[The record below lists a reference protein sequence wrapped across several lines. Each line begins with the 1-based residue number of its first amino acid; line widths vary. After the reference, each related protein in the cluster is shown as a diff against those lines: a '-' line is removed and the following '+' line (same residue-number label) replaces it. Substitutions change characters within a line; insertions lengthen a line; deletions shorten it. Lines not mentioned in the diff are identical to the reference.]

1 MAQRYQN
8 GHLRIAKRKRGPH
21 VSEFL
26 WREQAPNGT
35 RRQRTLTIGNVQKLP
50 TQRDAMNQLHTL
62 KLNINKAIDVPPLLT
77 FQALAAHYCETE
89 LVAKNKTPK
98 TQKTYLGI

>member
-1 MAQRYQN
+1 
-8 GHLRIAKRKRGPH
+8 
-21 VSEFL
+21 
-26 WREQAPNGT
+26 
-35 RRQRTLTIGNVQKLP
+35 
-50 TQRDAMNQLHTL
+50 MNQLHTL